1 MSESPDK
8 HWKIDWVITK
18 DFAAYFESDTN
29 WEARVVEV
37 ATGKVVATF
46 YRNEFGNSDGWQYS
60 GVKTVE
66 FSEDGLFVVATYED
80 GSVEKVTLPVS

>member
-8 HWKIDWVITK
+8 RWKIGWVITR
-18 DFAAYFESDTN
+18 DFAACFESDTN

-66 FSEDGLFVVATYED
+66 FSEDGQFTIATNED
-80 GSVEKVTLPVS
+80 GSIEKVALPVS

>member
-1 MSESPDK
+1 MSKSPNK
-8 HWKIDWVITK
+8 RWKIDWVITK

-37 ATGKVVATF
+37 ETGKVVATF

-66 FSEDGLFVVATYED
+66 FSEDGQFAIATNED
-80 GSVEKVTLPVS
+80 GSIEKVALLVS